1 LSAPGNCPSGT
12 ATAKFVDQTRC
23 HSAGSAQA
31 VRIGGRGA
39 ELVDSDAAVV
49 EADGVDTDGV
59 DTDGVDTDGV
69 DTDGVGAVLDDVC
82 TRTIVVRAST
92 ETASTASK

>member
-1 LSAPGNCPSGT
+1 MSAPGNCPSGT

-49 EADGVDTDGV
+49 DADGV

>member
-1 LSAPGNCPSGT
+1 MSAPGNCPSGT

-31 VRIGGRGA
+31 VRIGGRVA

-49 EADGVDTDGV
+49 DADGV

-69 DTDGVGAVLDDVC
+69 DTDGVGAVLDDAC
-82 TRTIVVRAST
+82 THTIVVRAST

>member
-1 LSAPGNCPSGT
+1 MSAPGNCPSGT
-12 ATAKFVDQTRC
+12 ATVKFVDQTRC

-49 EADGVDTDGV
+49 DA
-59 DTDGVDTDGV
+59 DGVDTDGV